1 MAAQESGGGQKI
13 VSKLEGQLRQQEKVA
28 EKVPSQ
34 ALSWKFIE
42 STRGYI
48 AWQKKKF
55 DALQFQLQLLE
66 EESKLVEVNIAE
78 AEDRLQKMKIEAAK
92 TLSYAPLSLDKI
104 ELILWRLLFRVFY
117 KLCTIV
123 SSRPILS
130 KQWE

>member
-48 AWQKKKF
+48 A
-55 DALQFQLQLLE
+55 
-66 EESKLVEVNIAE
+66 
-78 AEDRLQKMKIEAAK
+78 
-92 TLSYAPLSLDKI
+92 
-104 ELILWRLLFRVFY
+104 
-117 KLCTIV
+117 
-123 SSRPILS
+123 
-130 KQWE
+130 